1 MTKVVAL
8 TDSYQNVK
16 GPVFLKMNVSLL
28 EDETY
33 FNDFKIKLPQWKTMG
48 TNNLSD
54 KHSVWDWVKYNIRNH
69 GISHSKE
76 KAKERNIKEKSMETA
91 HEDEKKDVRS

>member
-1 MTKVVAL
+1 MLLIALMRFTCCSREVLQLFMTEVVAL

-69 GISHSKE
+69 GNGKIYG
-76 KAKERNIKEKSMETA
+76 NCP
-91 HEDEKKDVRS
+91 